1 MADAVMD
8 ASGDLGGE
16 KMFSYV
22 FLGLGV
28 IIGILGLVSAVFIL
42 LVPSRWQKMSDK
54 FNAILFS
61 KDRITSGPR
70 LIYGMTL
77 ISICTCILWF
87 VFIIFKQT
95 I

>member
-1 MADAVMD
+1 MAKVVADG
-8 ASGDLGGE
+8 SGDLGGE

-61 KDRITSGPR
+61 KDRTTNGPR

>member
-1 MADAVMD
+1 MANVVVDG
-8 ASGDLGGE
+8 SGDLGGE
-16 KMFSYV
+16 KMFSYF
-22 FLGLGV
+22 FLGLGLIV
-28 IIGILGLVSAVFIL
+28 GILGLVSAVLIL
-42 LVPSRWQKMSDK
+42 LVPSTWQKISDK

-61 KDRITSGPR
+61 KDRTTNGPR
-70 LIYGMTL
+70 FIYGMTL